1 MKSFQARSMAFLLFF
16 SINTDLY
23 AQNKGQIIGT
33 LKDVMTQQVMPFANA
48 VVTKKGT
55 DSLFKTTQTDVNGR
69 FVLANLP
76 TGLFTLKITFVGYEP
91 LIRDSL
97 VITDGLLNLGEI
109 TMKTSSANM
118 LSEVTVTAKKSAL
131 QISDDKKVFAV
142 NQSLVSVG
150 GTASDLLQNVPTLNV
165 DGEGNVNLR
174 GSAGVKVYVDGKPSL
189 IAGGNTAQLL
199 QSIPASSIENIE
211 IITSPSAKYDSQG
224 EAIINIVLKKNNKVG
239 YNGSAAL
246 SVGTRS
252 NYNANAALSFQ
263 NSKVNVYGNY
273 GYQHVNTYI
282 NGFQQITYVNSTG
295 PIRYSN
301 ETFPS
306 TTLNK
311 GHTLKAGVDYFF
323 SEKSTLG
330 FAGSFTAQQPHR
342 DEFLRID
349 LLSATLATV
358 ERNHRNNTTNG
369 RNRSYDISLDFTQK
383 FRKPQQELNV
393 NFTWAHGTN
402 MNYGV
407 YKTTVFN
414 ANGELV
420 STLPDALQN
429 NLFGHNTN
437 YNLQADYG
445 FPLGRSGKLETGYRA
460 QINSGQT
467 DRFVNDLNKL
477 TGNFDLNYVFTNFY
491 TVTNQVHALYVNYSN
506 QIKNFSYQVGIRGE
520 NADMK
525 ATLQSYDPN
534 HVLYE
539 TPITVAN
546 QGLYPNLVLTQK
558 LKGERRLRL
567 SYSRRVN
574 RPNAREIN
582 PFPDIADPV
591 NYVVGNPKILPENIH
606 LIEVGYSK
614 NLEKITLTSNA
625 YVKQTDNV
633 IKRVES
639 APVNSLI
646 VGSYQNLNRAVISG
660 IELIGQF
667 TLVRAWE
674 FTANVNMYYRHSAA
688 NPPFGLAE
696 TRGSSWNANMTHTIS
711 VVKNLSLQ
719 LRADYRAYDI
729 IIQDLYRPSFGIDA
743 GAKYDFPNRKASL
756 TFNARD
762 VFYSRQ
768 RSFLRE
774 SKTVLF
780 DFSGKSQSARAAL
793 TFSYRFGK
801 TTVNPKK
808 AKKVDAA
815 EKRIDELP

>member
-1 MKSFQARSMAFLLFF
+1 MKSFQARPMAFLVFF
-16 SINTDLY
+16 SISVGLY
-23 AQNKGQIIGT
+23 AQNKGQLIGT
-33 LKDVMTQQVMPFANA
+33 IKDSMTHQAIPFANA
-48 VVTKKGT
+48 VLTNRST
-55 DSLFKTTQTDVNGR
+55 NTTVKATESDINGR
-69 FVLANLP
+69 FVLDDLP
-76 TGLFTLKITFVGYEP
+76 DGLFTLKITFIGYEP
-91 LIRDSL
+91 VIKDS
-97 VITDGLLNLGEI
+97 VSIAGNVLNLGDI
-109 TMKTSSANM
+109 SMKTSPTNVIN
-118 LSEVTVTAKKSAL
+118 EVTVTAKKSAL
-131 QISDDKKVFAV
+131 QISDEKKVFAV

-150 GTASDLLQNVPTLNV
+150 GTASDLLQNVPTLNL
-165 DGEGNVNLR
+165 DAEGNVNLR
-174 GSAGVKVYVDGKPSL
+174 GSSGIKVYVDGKPSL

-211 IITSPSAKYDSQG
+211 IITNPSAKYDSQG
-224 EAIINIVLKKNNKVG
+224 EAIINLVLKKNNKVG
-239 YNGSAAL
+239 YNGSAAF
-246 SVGTRS
+246 SVGTRN

-263 NSKVNVYGNY
+263 NNKVNVYGNY

-282 NGFQQITYVNSTG
+282 NGFQQITYLNSTG

-311 GHTLKAGVDYFF
+311 GHTLKAGVDYFL
-323 SEKSTLG
+323 SQKCTLG
-330 FAGSFTAQQPHR
+330 VAGSFTAQEPRR

-369 RNRSYDISLDFTQK
+369 RNRSHDISLDFTQK

-402 MNYGV
+402 TNYSV

-420 STLPDALQN
+420 SVLPDVLQN
-429 NLFGHNTN
+429 NLLGQNTN
-437 YNLQADYG
+437 YNIQVDYG
-445 FPLGRSGKLETGYRA
+445 FPLGKSGKLETGYRA

-467 DRFVNDLNKL
+467 DRFVNVLNKL
-477 TGNFDLNYVFTNFY
+477 TAGFDLNYTFTNFY
-491 TVTNQVHALYVNYSN
+491 TIKNQVHALYINYSN
-506 QIKNFSYQVGIRGE
+506 QINDFSYQIGIRGE
-520 NADMK
+520 DADMK
-525 ATLQSYDPN
+525 ATLQSYDLN
-534 HVLYE
+534 HVMYK

-546 QGLYPNLVLTQK
+546 QGLYPNLILTQK
-558 LKGERRLRL
+558 LKGEQRLRL

-614 NLEKITLTSNA
+614 HLEKITLTSNA

-639 APVNSLI
+639 TPVNSLI
-646 VGSYQNLNRAVISG
+646 IGSYQNLNRAVIGG
-660 IELIGQF
+660 IEIIGQF
-667 TLVRAWE
+667 TFVKAWE
-674 FTANVNMYYRHSAA
+674 FTANVNVYHRHSAA
-688 NPPFGLAE
+688 NPQFGLAE

-719 LRADYRAYDI
+719 LRADYRACDI
-729 IIQDLYRPSFGIDA
+729 IVQDLYRPSFGIDA
-743 GAKYDFPNRKASL
+743 GMKYDFLNRKASL

-780 DFSGKSQSARAAL
+780 DFSSKSQSARAAL
-793 TFSYRFGK
+793 TFSYRFGI

-808 AKKVDAA
+808 AKKVDVQ
-815 EKRIDELP
+815 EKRIDEVP